1 MNQLWT
7 VNNKAYCIVFIE
19 TTELYKEKVF
29 FISDIKA
36 FFVYLHD
43 SIFLVAVNWL
53 QRLHWIDFKSLENAV
68 KLSVFYYFQ
77 LPQLNFEMKVVLLL
91 IASILLQETTAE
103 LVLTTCAR
111 MNDGALSKVAQGL
124 CISSCKFQVI
134 TSFFLYRI
142 CQKNANE
149 WHFDNYFKIVSS
161 SQNSWSLYVHTITC
175 ETSNTSLYFSK
186 HLLF

>member
-1 MNQLWT
+1 
-7 VNNKAYCIVFIE
+7 
-19 TTELYKEKVF
+19 
-29 FISDIKA
+29 
-36 FFVYLHD
+36 
-43 SIFLVAVNWL
+43 
-53 QRLHWIDFKSLENAV
+53 
-68 KLSVFYYFQ
+68 
-77 LPQLNFEMKVVLLL
+77 MKVVLLL

-111 MNDGALSKVAQGL
+111 MNDGILSKVAQGL
-124 CISSCKFQVI
+124 CISSCRFQVI

-175 ETSNTSLYFSK
+175 ETSNTSLYFSE
-186 HLLF
+186 HLLFQYSRTAEPAAVNLEAVGQYACVIDVVQAAGNGHQFPLKQGRKIKRKIK